1 VTELLVRTLGI
12 RPYGEVWQAM
22 REFTDSRNGSSPD
35 ELWVVEHPPVF
46 TLGQAGKREHILR
59 ESDIPI
65 VKSDRGGQVTYH
77 GPGQLVIY
85 LLFDLRRN
93 SLGVRDLVSGI
104 ENAIIKLLKGW
115 DIESEAQKQAPG
127 VYVSGRKIAALGLRV
142 RRGCSYHGLSLNV
155 AMDLTPFEAINPCG
169 YEGLEI
175 TQLRAHGVDESVSA
189 VAQSLVNEIGHTFR
203 YDDVIWCDNNKG

>member
-1 VTELLVRTLGI
+1 
-12 RPYGEVWQAM
+12 M
-22 REFTDSRNGSSPD
+22 REFTDTRDETTPD
-35 ELWVVEHPPVF
+35 ELWVVEHSPVF

-85 LLFDLRRN
+85 LLLDLRRK

-104 ENAIIKLLKGW
+104 ENAIINLLKAWG
-115 DIESEAQKQAPG
+115 IAAEARKDAPG
-127 VYVSGRKIAALGLRV
+127 VYIKRRKIAALGLRV
-142 RRGCSYHGLSLNV
+142 RRGRSYHGLSLNV

-169 YEGLEI
+169 YEGLEV
-175 TQLRAHGVDESVSA
+175 TQLREFGVDETVSA
-189 VAQSLVNEIGHTFR
+189 VAQSLVNEIQRTFR
-203 YDDVIWCDNNKG
+203 YDAVNWCDGKEG

>member
-1 VTELLVRTLGI
+1 MTELLVRSLGTQ
-12 RPYGEVWQAM
+12 PYGEVWQAM
-22 REFTDSRNGSSPD
+22 REFTDTRDETTPD
-35 ELWVVEHPPVF
+35 ELWVVEHSPVF

-85 LLFDLRRN
+85 LLLDLRRK

-104 ENAIIKLLKGW
+104 ENAIINLLKAWG
-115 DIESEAQKQAPG
+115 IAAEARKDAPG
-127 VYVSGRKIAALGLRV
+127 VYIERRKIAALGLRV
-142 RRGCSYHGLSLNV
+142 RRGRSYHGLSLNV

-169 YEGLEI
+169 YEGLEV
-175 TQLRAHGVDESVSA
+175 TQLREFGVDETVSA
-189 VAQSLVNEIGHTFR
+189 VAQSLVNEIQRTFR
-203 YDDVIWCDNNKG
+203 YDAVNWCDGKEG